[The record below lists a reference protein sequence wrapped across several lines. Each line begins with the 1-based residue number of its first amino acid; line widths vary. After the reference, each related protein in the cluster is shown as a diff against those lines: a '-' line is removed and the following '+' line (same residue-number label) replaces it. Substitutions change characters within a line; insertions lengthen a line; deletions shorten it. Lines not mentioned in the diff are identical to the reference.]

1 MKLFR
6 LLFFVSILLM
16 SGGGNMRAEQLY
28 FEGFEENHR
37 VNGSNSYG
45 EGPKIYGDWSFSY
58 ADAVT
63 SGDPLTGNAQAL
75 MRIAKN
81 TTNSPTIVSSSLLTS
96 TQTISKICW
105 KCKGPNTITLT
116 TSYSNNGSDWII
128 GSTGTLSTTAE
139 TKELVLN
146 DIQGPIYIKFVATTT
161 SSIKS
166 NRDIQIDDITI
177 EGTNNSNKK
186 PTLSLIPSG
195 TLTWGEIEQGAK
207 DNVNKSVSVK
217 GTNLK
222 GGVTVGLS
230 GDDADKF
237 SISSTT
243 FSKEVV
249 ESDGAALE
257 ITPLTETIGTH
268 KATIT
273 FSTEGADDEKIDLSA
288 NVVAPKQTYSIK
300 WNVNGKECTDGE
312 PTISI
317 KEGENIAAL
326 PTPPAGDAIGDC
338 ANTFVGW
345 TTLTSANGDAPAD
358 LFSSTDKAPEI
369 TGNTDFY
376 AVFATAISESGEK
389 KSLDITLTS
398 FSEIPSSNGSY
409 KTTYTHTYSG
419 IAIEA
424 HGVMYNSNGIQ
435 MNSGKGT
442 YIKNTTA
449 LPAPI
454 TNITCTW
461 SATDKN
467 SPTIYVAKDKVA
479 TSSSVSLGK
488 QSNKSTTQSVDV
500 SASDGYKYF
509 YFDGTT
515 VTGACYLT
523 SLTITY
529 GGGIIYTNYTTQCT
543 PTYSV
548 TLSDESV
555 GVIADN
561 NNPTKVLET
570 ATSLTLTYT
579 AAEYHT
585 LPENIS
591 VSMGGT
597 DLAESAYKWDKETG
611 ILTIDAPFNGDI
623 VVSITAVAVKV
634 APIFTTDLDETEV
647 TYNEGDEA
655 ATLKVVATGYPEP
668 TYQWYS
674 NSTNSTEGAV
684 AIENAK
690 EATYTPSTFKI
701 GTTYYYC
708 AATNDVG
715 EATSKIATIAVKE
728 LPKYT
733 VTFHVKNDT
742 YSLKETTPNG
752 GVAKPSETSENIGDY
767 TFAGWS
773 ATQISEETTE
783 QPNCVTLKEDKYYP
797 TADID
802 LYAVYT
808 TTKDV
813 KQYGFIVSV
822 EKDETTYYLG
832 AKESGKNYFSAP
844 QEKDQALSI
853 YNENGYLFYVTSSGS
868 HTYFYN
874 QYVSKDKGQSDLTF
888 TPIQSDA
895 KAWSIKTT
903 EDGTSILMEETN
915 RYLAYNG
922 SGSGRFAAYA
932 DNNQFPH
939 NLTLE
944 QSTEFVTM
952 QVPHYTSFP
961 SDMVTP
967 TIAFNN
973 PTTKVTV
980 NEFVTNVAT
989 TTSTATVTYSSSDEN
1004 VATVDADGKVTGRKF
1019 GTATITASVA
1029 EVPDKYYAASV
1040 SYDIN
1045 VQRITTTIFFLV
1057 NGEKATSTTVYANN
1071 TYKFDVKTN
1080 TDAKIK
1086 YSLANTSYAETT
1098 GEAGE
1103 VKINPFTG
1111 KITTSTKSA
1120 TLYAKA
1126 DQTDRYTY
1134 ANSDKTNQGKLT
1146 LTIKDNRI
1154 AQSIELEKEA
1164 YAFDINTE
1172 VAPFTNTIT
1181 NADAIKGE
1189 ITYQSSNPAIA
1200 EVNDKGEVT
1209 VHSNVSGTATI
1220 TVTAAEKEQ
1229 VYDESQKAYFDYQEA
1244 TAQYT
1249 ITVNYPKPT
1258 FSLTGG
1264 EYHTEISAEIK
1275 ADGAEYLYYTT
1286 DGSTLIWDA
1295 ENLAV
1300 KGEGVVEVASKDFPA
1315 VVTFD
1320 KVGNHVVKALAVY
1333 GEDFVASPV
1342 AEVKYD
1348 LVAPS
1353 LKYSWTQGEVVDANT
1368 DLTITTDEGAKIT
1381 YILSD
1386 ATGSTIAE
1394 GSNIE
1399 YKATFRISNMGSYTL
1414 LVESVWDDQ
1423 DGLKGLGKGEEL
1435 AISVKGPASLPFA
1448 YNDNAANLPTCFT
1461 AQNVG
1466 NYDTNTTKLKFK
1478 DEGGYLIL
1486 WFDGAPAQLT
1496 YNIKFNVGSGTT
1508 DYEYKVQTSTDGKT
1522 YRDIKVY
1529 NSSSPISADK
1539 ETEESINI
1547 TDYQVHYIKWIYSKK
1562 AGGNVG
1568 LGNIKLGA
1576 IPMEIEAKEDIP
1588 SDYHGDV
1595 IVNDGATPTITAA
1608 TQLNSLTIENGGKVT
1623 LSNTLEVKDFY
1634 INTTM
1639 GAGKSGQVIGATNS
1653 NFSVQG
1659 DAYIDITLGK
1669 NGDPNQWHAFTV
1681 PFPVDAMNGVY
1692 DLNNNKLTN
1701 EVNYAIMDYHG
1712 DARAK
1717 GQYGWKKYRG
1727 ILNPGTFY
1735 LMTVDGERTTYRFKK
1750 TDDGALV
1757 ANVAMPLQKYA
1768 ANGDGTDTDAGWN
1781 GVGNM
1786 TLAYGKA
1793 NIDGI
1798 TEVQVLNP
1806 ETYTYE
1812 VKRIADIAFTV
1823 GTPFFVQAAADGV
1836 MTIEQKNGSRLYAP
1850 ALQAA
1855 KTTSQYGIHFGN
1867 ADYTDVL
1874 YVSASEDATNTYQIG
1889 KDLVKMT
1896 MSNTPVVPQ
1905 IFAEAYDNLLCV
1917 MHAPLSND
1925 ETVFPLNLYAPKAG
1939 EYTISTGEA
1948 QGETIYLMQ
1957 GDNII
1962 WNLTLGE
1969 YTLDLEQG
1977 NHKGYSILL
1986 KAPHVTTDFNPV
1998 MNGNSELV
2006 EKVFLH
2012 NNLYIIRGG
2021 KMYDAIGK
2029 MVQNK

>member
-16 SGGGNMRAEQLY
+16 SGWGNMRAEQLY
-28 FEGFEENHR
+28 FEGFEKNHR
-37 VNGSNSYG
+37 VSGSNSYG
-45 EGPKIYGDWSFSY
+45 EGPKIYGAWSFSY

-63 SGDPLTGNAQAL
+63 SGNPLTGNAQAL

-161 SSIKS
+161 SSIKN

-186 PTLSLIPSG
+186 PTLSLIPSE
-195 TLTWGEIEQGAK
+195 TIDWGEIEQGAK
-207 DNVNKSVSVK
+207 DNVNKSVSIK

-222 GGVTVGLS
+222 GDVTVGLS

-300 WNVNGKECTDGE
+300 WNVNGKEYTDGE

-338 ANTFVGW
+338 ANTFMGW
-345 TTLTSANGDAPAD
+345 TTSTSVNGDAPTD
-358 LFSSTDKAPEI
+358 LFSSADKAPKI
-369 TGNTDFY
+369 MANTTFY
-376 AVFATAISESGEK
+376 AVFAQKESNSTTNEWTLVTDAKDLVAGASYTIASTATAQQGYVLGEQQTSNRKANDWTKAEPAIIVLGGESDAWTFNDG
-389 KSLDITLTS
+389 SGYLYAA
-398 FSEIPSSNGSY
+398 SSN
-409 KTTYTHTYSG
+409 
-419 IAIEA
+419 
-424 HGVMYNSNGIQ
+424 SNHLKVQNKIDANAQWTISFGNQSKATIKA
-435 MNSGKGT
+435 KGT
-442 YIKNTTA
+442 YTR
-449 LPAPI
+449 
-454 TNITCTW
+454 
-461 SATDKN
+461 N
-467 SPTIYVAKDKVA
+467 SLRYNSGSTVFSCYSSGQSDIYLFKW
-479 TSSSVSLGK
+479 
-488 QSNKSTTQSVDV
+488 
-500 SASDGYKYF
+500 
-509 YFDGTT
+509 
-515 VTGACYLT
+515 VTP
-523 SLTITY
+523 
-529 GGGIIYTNYTTQCT
+529 IYTNYTTQCT

-570 ATSLTLTYT
+570 ATSLALKYT

-585 LPENIS
+585 LPEKIS

-611 ILTIDAPFNGDI
+611 ILTITTSFNGDI
-623 VVSITAVAVKV
+623 VVTIFAVAEKV
-634 APIFTTDLDETEV
+634 TPSFTTDLDEAEV
-647 TYNEGDEA
+647 TYNEGNEA
-655 ATLKVVATGYPEP
+655 ATLKVVAIGYPEP

-674 NSTNSTEGAV
+674 NSANSTEGAV

-690 EATYTPSTFKI
+690 EATYTPSTSKI

-708 AATNDVG
+708 VATNDAG
-715 EATSKIATIAVKE
+715 KATSKIATITVKE
-728 LPKYT
+728 LSKYT
-733 VTFHVKNDT
+733 VIFHVKDAIYPIT
-742 YSLKETTPNG
+742 EVTPNG
-752 GVAKPSETSENIGDY
+752 GVEQPAEMPEKIGDY

-773 ATQISEETTE
+773 TTQITEETTE
-783 QPNCVTLKEDKYYP
+783 QPNYVALTENKYYP
-797 TADID
+797 TANID

-808 TTKDV
+808 AKKDKDINGV
-813 KQYGFIVSV
+813 YLSV
-822 EKDETTYYLG
+822 EKDDKKLYIGDYNSSSTRFAVVEDM
-832 AKESGKNYFSAP
+832 K
-844 QEKDQALSI
+844 QATAFW
-853 YNENGYLFYVTSSGS
+853 YQDGYLFLL
-868 HTYFYN
+868 
-874 QYVSKDKGQSDLTF
+874 QKGKPHYIYTTGKSDLNGSSTL
-888 TPIQSDA
+888 TKDVTTWERIENEGYVQYENSD
-895 KAWSIKTT
+895 
-903 EDGTSILMEETN
+903 
-915 RYLAYNG
+915 RYLAYLN
-922 SGSGRFAAYA
+922 SMFRAYTISSVGA
-932 DNNQFPH
+932 IY
-939 NLTLE
+939 NLQETLAE
-944 QSTEFVTM
+944 QVYSV

-967 TIAFNN
+967 TITFDN
-973 PTTKVTV
+973 PTTSVTV
-980 NEFVTNVAT
+980 DEIVTNVAT
-989 TTSTATVTYSSSDEN
+989 TTPIAIITYSSSNNEI
-1004 VATVDADGKVTGRKF
+1004 ATVDAEGKVTGHKY

-1029 EVPDKYYAASV
+1029 EVPDKYYAASA

-1045 VQRITTTIFFLV
+1045 VQCITTTISFLV
-1057 NGEKATSTTVYANN
+1057 DGKEAKSATVYAHN

-1080 TDAKIK
+1080 TVAEIK

-1098 GEAGE
+1098 GEAGG
-1103 VKINPFTG
+1103 VKIKVSNPFTG
-1111 KITTSTKSA
+1111 NITTTPKSVTT
-1120 TLYAKA
+1120 TLFAKA
-1126 DQTDRYTY
+1126 DNTDKYTSVNGQL
-1134 ANSDKTNQGKLT
+1134 A
-1146 LTIKDNRI
+1146 LTITDNRI
-1154 AQSIELEKEA
+1154 AQSIELEKKT

-1189 ITYQSSNPAIA
+1189 IAYQSSNPAIA
-1200 EVNDKGEVT
+1200 EVNNKGEVT
-1209 VHSNVSGTATI
+1209 VHSNVSGMATI
-1220 TVTAAEKEQ
+1220 TITAAAKQ
-1229 VYDESQKAYFDYQEA
+1229 VYNESQKAYFDYQEA

-1264 EYHTEISAEIK
+1264 EYHAEIISEIK

-1286 DGSTLIWDA
+1286 EGTTLIWDA
-1295 ENLAV
+1295 ENLKA

-1342 AEVKYD
+1342 AEVTYD

-1353 LKYSWTQGEVVDANT
+1353 LKYSWAQGEVVDANT
-1368 DLTITTDEGAKIT
+1368 DLTITTDDGAKIT
-1381 YILSD
+1381 YILND
-1386 ATGSTIAE
+1386 ANNNTIASGDDLDKE
-1394 GSNIE
+1394 
-1399 YKATFRISNMGSYTL
+1399 ATFRITSMGTYTL
-1414 LVESVWDDQ
+1414 SVVSQWDDQ
-1423 DGLKGLGKGEEL
+1423 DGLNGLSKEEEL
-1435 AISVKGPASLPFA
+1435 TVSVKGPATLPFA
-1448 YNDNAANLPTCFT
+1448 YNDNATNLPTCFT

-1466 NYDTNTTKLKFK
+1466 NYDNTNTNTKLKFK

-1486 WFDGAPAQLT
+1486 WFEGAPTQLT
-1496 YNIKFNVGSGTT
+1496 YNIKFNGTAT
-1508 DYEYKVQTSTDGKT
+1508 ENCEFKVQTSIDNKTWIDTKT
-1522 YRDIKVY
+1522 YKGANCI
-1529 NSSSPISADK
+1529 P
-1539 ETEESINI
+1539 TEETNGSIDI
-1547 TDYQVHYIKWIYSKK
+1547 TDHHVHYIKWVYTTK

-1568 LGNIKLGA
+1568 LGNIKLVA
-1576 IPMEIEAKEDIP
+1576 IPMEIEAKEEIP

-1595 IVNDGATPTITAA
+1595 IVKDGATPTITDA

-1623 LSNTLEVKDFY
+1623 LSNTLEVNDFY

-1639 GAGKSGQVIGATNS
+1639 GAGKSGQMIGATNS

-1692 DLNNNKLTN
+1692 DLDNNKLAN

-1712 DARAK
+1712 DIRAK

-1727 ILNPGTFY
+1727 ILNPGTLY

-1750 TDDGALV
+1750 TGNGALV
-1757 ANVAMPLQKYA
+1757 TNNEMQLREYA

-1836 MTIEQKNGSRLYAP
+1836 ISIKRQNGSSLYAP

-1855 KTTSQYGIHFGN
+1855 KTVSQYGVHFGN
-1867 ADYTDVL
+1867 ADYMDVL
-1874 YVSASEDATNTYQIG
+1874 YISASEDATNTYQIG

-1896 MSNTPVVPQ
+1896 MSDAPVVSQ
-1905 IFAEAYDNLLCV
+1905 IFAEAYGNMLCV
-1917 MHAPLSND
+1917 MYAPLSND
-1925 ETVFPLNLYAPKAG
+1925 EAVFPLNLYAPKAG
-1939 EYTISTGEA
+1939 EYTISTGEV

-1998 MNGNSELV
+1998 MDGNGELV

-2021 KMYDAIGK
+2021 KMYDATGK
-2029 MVQNK
+2029 MVPNK